1 MPALRT
7 DRIWSRLVWPLLW
20 PLLLAQLA
28 LVLLGLVVGL
38 FLWLGG
44 AGATSWAA
52 SGWLLLALL
61 LGTLFIT
68 AAFLLQLRHRLSD
81 CHARIDSGLEQ
92 VEQQVCELMAL
103 LPPWLREAEPAPSA
117 EPTLEARLGHLNA
130 ALLVLHSRAQQQ
142 PSLPLLLG
150 SAARP
155 GMLLLRGRIVA
166 VNRAMEQLLGESAEA
181 LHGQDPMPR
190 LHCLDATE
198 GQPERM
204 QVLDG
209 QGAWHHCEV
218 ERLASRG
225 YELMLFAEPH
235 DRSREFDELLTA
247 RERAREESRLKSRY
261 LALLQRELVPLLHDL
276 GQELESALG
285 RVEEQRLAALRERTA
300 DVRLLLDSLVDEQS
314 EPLPTESPAE
324 ERGPALRVLIVD
336 DGPVNRMLATQ
347 VLERQ
352 GVAVDS
358 VAGGHEAL
366 ERRRRHA
373 YDLVFMDI
381 FMPDMDG
388 VETAR
393 HWRELESL
401 DPTGERSV
409 LVALTANAS
418 ESDRRRFQE
427 AGMDDYLAKPYR
439 PSALIAMLR
448 HWRPHAFKEPLST

>member
-1 MPALRT
+1 
-7 DRIWSRLVWPLLW
+7 
-20 PLLLAQLA
+20 LLAQLA
-28 LVLLGLVVGL
+28 LVLLGLLVGL

-44 AGATSWAA
+44 EGPPAWAA

-61 LGTLFIT
+61 FGTFFIT

-81 CHARIDSGLEQ
+81 CYARIDSGLEQ
-92 VEQQVCELMAL
+92 VEQQVCELAEQF
-103 LPPWLREAEPAPSA
+103 PPWLQEVALEPAG
-117 EPTLEARLGHLNA
+117 EPTLEARLGYLNA
-130 ALLVLHSRAQQQ
+130 ALLVLQSRWQQQ

-150 SAARP
+150 SAAGP

-190 LHCLDATE
+190 FHCLDAME
-198 GQPERM
+198 GQPEQM

-218 ERLASRG
+218 QRLVARG
-225 YELMLFAEPH
+225 YELMFFAEPH
-235 DRSREFDELLTA
+235 DRSREFDELHTA

-276 GQELESALG
+276 DQELESALG
-285 RVEEQRLAALRERTA
+285 RVEEQRLATLRERTA
-300 DVRLLLDSLVDEQS
+300 DVRLLLDSLVDEHS
-314 EPLPTESPAE
+314 EPLSLENPAE
-324 ERGPALRVLIVD
+324 EPGPALRVLIVD

-358 VAGGHEAL
+358 VASGHEAL
-366 ERRRRHA
+366 ERCRRHA

-393 HWRELESL
+393 HWREQESL
-401 DPTGERSV
+401 NPASVRSV

-439 PSALIAMLR
+439 PSALIAMLH
-448 HWRPHAFKEPLST
+448 HWRPNAFKEPLST